1 VRTWAAA
8 EKSLSTAAELGRVAL
23 LFLKVSAMIG
33 QSNRLLTVADLEAS
47 LHIITIVVTM

>member
-23 LFLKVSAMIG
+23 LFLKASAMTG
-33 QSNRLLTVADLEAS
+33 
-47 LHIITIVVTM
+47 